1 MNSCWSILVFL
12 TAAILCVNSE
22 NVSQKKG
29 LCIPP
34 GHTFHCG
41 DLEAFSR
48 VSWWYNWHT
57 QPNHVVEGHCTCD
70 SAPDCGPE
78 PAEPAF
84 VPMIWGYHEDNP
96 WHDDESNPVAEKYH
110 TILGFNEPNHADQSD
125 IDPETAAAAWIEIQE
140 MYPDRILVS
149 PAPAGGNTVWFDKF
163 FEYCEVL
170 NCRIDY
176 LATHDYVGKVNQ
188 VMNKLEDLYNRYGKK
203 IWLTEFAKCCTRDEA
218 EVKTFMKAI
227 IPRLEAAEYVYRYS
241 WFITRYNDKQVQVGN
256 TSQVVSSAVAG
267 AGADWYLDKVNALFV
282 EESDELSAVGILY
295 DQL

>member
-1 MNSCWSILVFL
+1 MSLLIFS
-12 TAAILCVNSE
+12 TTGKT
-22 NVSQKKG
+22 VSSKKG

-34 GHTFHCG
+34 GKDSGDSNFHCG

-57 QPNHVVEGHCTCD
+57 QPNHQVEGHCTCD
-70 SAPDCGPE
+70 TAPDCGPE
-78 PAEPAF
+78 PSEPAF
-84 VPMIWGYHEDNP
+84 VPMIWGYHEDAP

-149 PAPAGGNTVWFDKF
+149 PAPAGGSTTWFNKF
-163 FEYCEVL
+163 FEYCKVL

-176 LATHDYVGKVNQ
+176 LATHDYVGHANQ

-203 IWLTEFAKCCTRDEA
+203 IWLTEFAKCCTRDKG
-218 EVKTFMKAI
+218 EVETFMKAI
-227 IPRLEAAEYVYRYS
+227 IPRLEAADYVYRYS
-241 WFITRYNDKQVQVGN
+241 WFITRYNDKHVQ
-256 TSQVVSSAVAG
+256 AVTAG
-267 AGADWYLDKVNALFV
+267 EDETKDDWYLDKVNALFIQD
-282 EESDELSAVGILY
+282 STELSSVGILY
-295 DQL
+295 NEL